1 MIIEAIQDQ
10 EATSICMESVKH
22 SSLVTSEALALLS
35 RLNKP
40 ENGFKELSL
49 SFQKL
54 DQKVSETVLEQFLQ
68 HVKHLELLEMGSI
81 SPQGL
86 PEVDQ
91 EADRPNIQELA
102 SRILEVQEDNNLR
115 KLNLSHLGG
124 NKRGVLSDEA
134 MLLINTIVQT
144 GCT

>member
-1 MIIEAIQDQ
+1 MD
-10 EATSICMESVKH
+10 SVKH

-54 DQKVSETVLEQFLQ
+54 DEKVSETVLEQFLQ
-68 HVKHLELLEMGSI
+68 HVKHLELLEMASVL
-81 SPQGL
+81 PQGL

-91 EADRPNIQELA
+91 EADRQNIQELA
-102 SRILEVQEDNNLR
+102 SRILEV
-115 KLNLSHLGG
+115 
-124 NKRGVLSDEA
+124 
-134 MLLINTIVQT
+134 
-144 GCT
+144 

>member
-1 MIIEAIQDQ
+1 MD
-10 EATSICMESVKH
+10 SVKH

-54 DQKVSETVLEQFLQ
+54 DEKVSETVLEQFLQ
-68 HVKHLELLEMGSI
+68 HVKHLELLEMGSQ

-91 EADRPNIQELA
+91 EADRQNIQELA
-102 SRILEVQEDNNLR
+102 SRILEV
-115 KLNLSHLGG
+115 
-124 NKRGVLSDEA
+124 
-134 MLLINTIVQT
+134 
-144 GCT
+144 